1 MTYKKTLK
9 ILIAEDDEESLLLLE
24 NYFSEFGKC
33 DTVKNGIEAYQAF
46 LQAIEEDFS
55 YDLISLDINMPVMD
69 GHEVLKKIRDNEKE
83 ILSYTADHIPCKI
96 IMTTASLDADN
107 FIKAMKDN
115 CDAYIGKPVRK
126 NFIKK
131 KLKEL
136 NLIS

>member
-1 MTYKKTLK
+1 MTYKQTLK

-33 DTVKNGIEAYQAF
+33 DMVKSGKEAYQAF
-46 LQAIEEDFS
+46 LKAIEDDFS
-55 YDLISLDINMPVMD
+55 YDLISLDINMPEMN
-69 GHEVLKKIRDNEKE
+69 GHEVLKKIRQKEKK
-83 ILSYTADHIPCKI
+83 IQDKDSIACKI
-96 IMTTASLDADN
+96 MMTTASVDADN

-126 NFIKK
+126 NFIKQ